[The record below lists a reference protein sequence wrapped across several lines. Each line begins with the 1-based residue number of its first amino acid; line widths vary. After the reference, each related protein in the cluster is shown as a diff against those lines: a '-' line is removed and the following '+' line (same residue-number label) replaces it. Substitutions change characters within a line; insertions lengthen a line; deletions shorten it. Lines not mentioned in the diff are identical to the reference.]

1 LNRREGVP
9 ALSGS
14 AAIPRG
20 AEGPVFPT
28 PWAARGFALAVALEA
43 KGVFTWGEWA
53 EALGPAV
60 AAETAADPSDAEAY
74 WRAWLT
80 ALERLLAAKRV
91 ADAAMLADLKE
102 AWRRAAEATPHGEP
116 IELLAGR

>member
-1 LNRREGVP
+1 MPV
-9 ALSGS
+9 LSGP

-20 AEGPVFPT
+20 ADGPVFPA

-43 KGVFTWGEWA
+43 KGVFTWVEWA
-53 EALGPAV
+53 ETLGPAV
-60 AAETAADPSDAEAY
+60 AAETAADPGDAEAY

-91 ADAAMLADLKE
+91 AAPETLLDLKD

-116 IELLAGR
+116 IELSRPSP